1 MANNIKQLREAAGM
15 TQAELAAKM
24 QLTTPSITKWELGRA
39 NPTYDNLIQLAEIF
53 GVSLDEVA
61 GRKTS
66 AQKGGVVDG
75 EKAPYVV

>member
-15 TQAELAAKM
+15 TQAELAARL
-24 QLTTPSITKWELGRA
+24 QLTTPSVTKWELGRA

-61 GRKTS
+61 GRQTS
-66 AQKGGVVDG
+66 A
-75 EKAPYVV
+75 

>member
-24 QLTTPSITKWELGRA
+24 QLTTPSVTKWELGRA

-53 GVSLDEVA
+53 GVSLDEVV
-61 GRKTS
+61 GRKS
-66 AQKGGVVDG
+66 NAQKGGVVDG
-75 EKAPYVV
+75 EKASYVV

>member
-39 NPTYDNLIQLAEIF
+39 NPTYDSLIQLAEIF
-53 GVSLDEVA
+53 GCTLDEVA
-61 GRKTS
+61 GRKS
-66 AQKGGVVDG
+66 REVC
-75 EKAPYVV
+75 

>member
-15 TQAELAAKM
+15 TQAELAATM

-53 GVSLDEVA
+53 GCTLDEVA
-61 GRKTS
+61 GRKAS
-66 AQKGGVVDG
+66 AQKGGVGDG
-75 EKAPYVV
+75 ATTPSVV

>member
-1 MANNIKQLREAAGM
+1 MNNIKKLREAAGM
-15 TQAELAAKM
+15 TQAELAARL
-24 QLTTPSITKWELGRA
+24 QLTTPSVTKWELGRA

-53 GVSLDEVA
+53 GVSLDEAA

>member
-1 MANNIKQLREAAGM
+1 MNNIKKLREAAGM
-15 TQAELAAKM
+15 TQADLAARL
-24 QLTTPSITKWELGRA
+24 QLTTPSVTKWELGRA

>member
-24 QLTTPSITKWELGRA
+24 RLTTPSITKWERGRA
-39 NPTYDNLIQLAEIF
+39 NPTYDNLIQLAEIL

-66 AQKGGVVDG
+66 A
-75 EKAPYVV
+75 

>member
-1 MANNIKQLREAAGM
+1 MNNIKQLREAAGM

-53 GVSLDEVA
+53 GDSLDEIV

-66 AQKGGVVDG
+66 A
-75 EKAPYVV
+75 

>member
-39 NPTYDNLIQLAEIF
+39 NPTYDNLIQLAEIV
-53 GVSLDEVA
+53 GCTLDEVA
-61 GRKTS
+61 GRKS
-66 AQKGGVVDG
+66 REVC
-75 EKAPYVV
+75 

>member
-1 MANNIKQLREAAGM
+1 MF
-15 TQAELAAKM
+15 QAF
-24 QLTTPSITKWELGRA
+24 QRGGFKWERGRA

-66 AQKGGVVDG
+66 A
-75 EKAPYVV
+75 

>member
-1 MANNIKQLREAAGM
+1 MNNIKKLREAAGM
-15 TQAELAAKM
+15 TQAELAARL
-24 QLTTPSITKWELGRA
+24 QLTTPSVTKWELGRA

-75 EKAPYVV
+75 EKAPNVV

>member
-1 MANNIKQLREAAGM
+1 MNNIKKLREAAGM
-15 TQAELAAKM
+15 TQAELAARL
-24 QLTTPSITKWELGRA
+24 QLTTPSVTKWELGRA
-39 NPTYDNLIQLAEIF
+39 NPTYENLIQLAEIF

>member
-1 MANNIKQLREAAGM
+1 MNNIKKLREAAGM
-15 TQAELAAKM
+15 TQAELAARL
-24 QLTTPSITKWELGRA
+24 QLTTPSVTKWEPGRA

>member
-15 TQAELAAKM
+15 TQAAARM
-24 QLTTPSITKWELGRA
+24 RLTTPSITKWELGRA

-66 AQKGGVVDG
+66 A
-75 EKAPYVV
+75 

>member
-24 QLTTPSITKWELGRA
+24 RLTTPSITKWELGRA

-61 GRKTS
+61 GREKT
-66 AQKGGVVDG
+66 AHVV
-75 EKAPYVV
+75 

>member
-1 MANNIKQLREAAGM
+1 MNNIKKLREAAGM
-15 TQAELAAKM
+15 TQAELAARL
-24 QLTTPSITKWELGRA
+24 QLTTPSVTKWELGRA

-66 AQKGGVVDG
+66 AQKAC
-75 EKAPYVV
+75 K

>member
-1 MANNIKQLREAAGM
+1 MNNIKKLREAAGM
-15 TQAELAAKM
+15 TQAELAARL
-24 QLTTPSITKWELGRA
+24 QLTTPSVTKWELGRA

-75 EKAPYVV
+75 EKASYVI

>member
-1 MANNIKQLREAAGM
+1 MNNIKKLREAAGM
-15 TQAELAAKM
+15 TQAELAARL
-24 QLTTPSITKWELGRA
+24 QLSTPSVTKWELGRA

-53 GVSLDEVA
+53 GVSMDEVA

>member
-1 MANNIKQLREAAGM
+1 MANNIKQLREADGM
-15 TQAELAAKM
+15 NKAELAAKM
-24 QLTTPSITKWELGRA
+24 RLTTPSITKWERGRA

-66 AQKGGVVDG
+66 A
-75 EKAPYVV
+75 

>member
-1 MANNIKQLREAAGM
+1 MNNIKKLREAAGM
-15 TQAELAAKM
+15 TQAELAARL
-24 QLTTPSITKWELGRA
+24 QLTTPSVTKWELGRA

-75 EKAPYVV
+75 EKASYVV

>member
-1 MANNIKQLREAAGM
+1 MNNIKKLREAAGM
-15 TQAELAAKM
+15 TQAELAARL
-24 QLTTPSITKWELGRA
+24 QLTTPSVTKWELGRA

-75 EKAPYVV
+75 ETAPYVV

>member
-24 QLTTPSITKWELGRA
+24 RLTTPSITNSELGRA
-39 NPTYDNLIQLAEIF
+39 NPTYESVIQLAEIF

-66 AQKGGVVDG
+66 A
-75 EKAPYVV
+75 

>member
-1 MANNIKQLREAAGM
+1 MFQAFQRGMANNIKQLREAAGM

-24 QLTTPSITKWELGRA
+24 RLTTPSITKWERGRA

-66 AQKGGVVDG
+66 A
-75 EKAPYVV
+75 